1 MRLGAGALRIAGAAL
16 AVLLAWPALAQETTL
31 RIVPQADLKILD
43 TVFTTANI
51 TSNHGYMIY
60 DMLFSLDENL
70 EPQPQMVES
79 YERSEDGLVWKFTL
93 RDGLLFHD
101 GSPVEGADAA
111 ASIKRWAARM
121 VAGQTMMSFAE
132 DVVASVAAGPEDGVA

>member
-1 MRLGAGALRIAGAAL
+1 MRLEAGWWRVAGAAL
-16 AVLLAWPALAQETTL
+16 AAVLTWPMLAQAETTL

-60 DMLFSLDENL
+60 DTLFSLDQNL

-79 YERSEDGLVWKFTL
+79 YERSDDGLLWQFTL
-93 RDGLLFHD
+93 RDGLTL
-101 GSPVEGADAA
+101 P
-111 ASIKRWAARM
+111 
-121 VAGQTMMSFAE
+121 
-132 DVVASVAAGPEDGVA
+132 

>member
-1 MRLGAGALRIAGAAL
+1 MTGRTSSWRVVGIALAAAL
-16 AVLLAWPALAQETTL
+16 AWPGEAAAETTL
-31 RIVPQADLKILD
+31 RVVPQADLKILD
-43 TVFTTANI
+43 AVFTTANI

-79 YERSEDGLVWKFTL
+79 YERNEDGLLWTFTL
-93 RDGLLFHD
+93 RDGLSFHD
-101 GSPVEGADAA
+101 GSPVEGADVA

-132 DVVASVAAGPEDGVA
+132 DVVATGPTTF